1 VIILWSTGSGHIQDS
16 RGIAVPTPYAFL
28 PRLIISAPCQSVPP
42 SNPKPAHPQAAPG
55 EIHSHSRTN
64 FPVVLQ
70 YITPIASQPPYSRVL
85 SITNPKSFDPK
96 RCQFANR
103 LLIHHE
109 PDSLLLILEYSEGH
123 IYRLR
128 NPNRLPSSRNSRD
141 QFLTCTDQRQRF
153 PLPLVPT
160 TYHGDGLV
168 TLLSASK

>member
-1 VIILWSTGSGHIQDS
+1 LVWGIS
-16 RGIAVPTPYAFL
+16 RGIAVPNPYAFL
-28 PRLIISAPCQSVPP
+28 PRLIISTPV
-42 SNPKPAHPQAAPG
+42 NPQAAQARFTT
-55 EIHSHSRTN
+55 HQLSCY
-64 FPVVLQ
+64 
-70 YITPIASQPPYSRVL
+70 YITPLTSQPPFPRVL
-85 SITNPKSFDPK
+85 SSPIQNLSIDPK

-109 PDSLLLILEYSEGH
+109 LDSILLILESSPKAH

-168 TLLSASK
+168 TILSASE